1 MKTFHNNNY
10 YNKNYCYFFV
20 SFKFTLKAGEALE
33 EIEDENKSILWA
45 LLKQVSEFFS
55 KQTSTCKSVS

>member
-1 MKTFHNNNY
+1 MTIVIGTFLQV
-10 YNKNYCYFFV
+10 FFT
-20 SFKFTLKAGEALE
+20 SLKAGEALE

-55 KQTSTCKSVS
+55 KQTSTCKSIS